1 MLRSRRFS
9 VLSSLSCA
17 VATAALTTSVLASP
31 ALEGEKHVY
40 LLDKQGN
47 EYPIGRVHFTA
58 ADSGSKY
65 SLHMEHERFKDFF
78 LSMKEMKCLEGP
90 ELMCHLAYPYDQPRT
105 VTEQELGWLSHDLLF
120 MYKQPAEFGAN
131 FWNGVY
137 YQLRIEE
144 GVIKGNAQAVDL
156 NMLASPPDDL
166 SVLPFGEW
174 DREELEPKNRWLPFI
189 EIR

>member
-1 MLRSRRFS
+1 MPRGAGVDVPFGLPVRS
-9 VLSSLSCA
+9 
-17 VATAALTTSVLASP
+17 AAHSDGTGV
-31 ALEGEKHVY
+31 
-40 LLDKQGN
+40 
-47 EYPIGRVHFTA
+47 R
-58 ADSGSKY
+58 
-65 SLHMEHERFKDFF
+65 
-78 LSMKEMKCLEGP
+78 
-90 ELMCHLAYPYDQPRT
+90 
-105 VTEQELGWLSHDLLF
+105 LSHDLLF

-137 YQLRIEE
+137 YQLRIED

-166 SVLPFGEW
+166 SILPFGEW